1 MIYTFDTFTKYMSIF
16 MINMIIPLLFT
27 VVLLKD
33 SFVVFHLEEYIVQK
47 EHLQVAG
54 TIVLLMQI
62 ILCLTV
68 IKIHT

>member
-1 MIYTFDTFTKYMSIF
+1 